1 MSAVKKSDPVTS
13 VLVMILAGLLLSC
26 SNKNDYFLPVQHWQ
40 GIEIL
45 VQPGPAPVRPGAT
58 EFIVKATAADG
69 RSAFDMV
76 MSVRLD
82 QNSSWRQAIQDGQMG
97 VYRRGL
103 VVEPGQETLYMQIKR
118 KGQTGEL
125 TFPLHPNR

>member
-1 MSAVKKSDPVTS
+1 MFAVKKSDYFTS
-13 VLVMILAGLLLSC
+13 VLVIFLAVLLLSC
-26 SNKNDYFLPVQHWQ
+26 SDKSDYFLPVQHWQ

-45 VQPGPAPVRPGAT
+45 VEPGPAPVRPGAT
-58 EFIVKATAADG
+58 EFIVRATAADG
-69 RSAFDMV
+69 HAAFDMV
-76 MSVRLD
+76 ISVRLD
-82 QNSSWRQAIQDGQMG
+82 ENSSWRQAIQDGQTG

-103 VVEPGQETLYMQIKR
+103 VVAAGQETLYMQIKH